1 MNIETAYDIAFD
13 LADMPGIANVARAV
27 DANGHEH
34 AHVYFT
40 DGSVLV
46 AQEDINDDG
55 TVGGTWSYYADAD
68 GMTSGH
74 EIGTD
79 VRTTLQTCRRRS
91 CTEPSKPTPSKTRK
105 DPPP

>member
-1 MNIETAYDIAFD
+1 MNTETAYGIAFD
-13 LADMPGIANVARAV
+13 LSDMPGIANVTRAV
-27 DANGHEH
+27 DANGQEH

-46 AQEDINDDG
+46 ARENINDDG

-68 GMTSGH
+68 GMNNWH

-79 VRTTLQTCRRRS
+79 GSDDIADLSAEIMHRAIEARTL
-91 CTEPSKPTPSKTRK
+91 
-105 DPPP
+105 